1 MIRLSWNEIKSLI
14 DAVERA
20 RSDMGR
26 GFFWYYLHLDI
37 IFVRDPGLTDIGYAN
52 LAGYVRRYVDTKRW
66 HVTPNGD
73 NGLKIEAQEVK

>member
-1 MIRLSWNEIKSLI
+1 MIHLSWHEIKNLI

-26 GFFWYYLHLDI
+26 GFFWYYLHLDGI
-37 IFVRDPGLTDIGYAN
+37 LVRDPGLTDTGYSN
-52 LAGYVRRYVDTKRW
+52 LAARVRRHVDAKRW
-66 HVTPNGD
+66 RVTPDGD